1 MSERI
6 LKSSVYDTFL
16 LQFARQNQ
24 HGNACFTIHTYL
36 PFIDFMILWLHG
48 ENGTGPAK
56 FNIPHS
62 VTLDSVGQV
71 KTVSSC
77 LELCG
82 YGWVGMSRC
91 MCPLFVSVAVRKT
104 KQRTKESEDKPGREK
119 EQSRQELQTWL
130 LSQVSS
136 REE

>member
-71 KTVSSC
+71 KTSC

>member
-71 KTVSSC
+71 KTSC

-104 KQRTKESEDKPGREK
+104 KQRTKESEDEPGREK

>member
-6 LKSSVYDTFL
+6 LKSSEYDTFL

-71 KTVSSC
+71 KTSC

-104 KQRTKESEDKPGREK
+104 KQRTKESEDEPGREK